1 MSHWRIQHTLFI
13 LGISVLIIVIG
24 LLVPPEQ
31 RFWSWIS
38 ILFLLTLSFLVTG
51 HGVRGIWNGI
61 FIDGRNRMSLSWLQ
75 MVLWTLLVLSGFFAA
90 GLSNL
95 VAGAV
100 DPLAIAIPE
109 ELWFLMGISTTSL
122 VASPM
127 ILNSKKKQQPTNIEH
142 QETVENLASR
152 HGVSVTNIKKRFNH
166 EGLIIKY
173 NAPDHAR
180 FSDFFTGEETGN
192 AGALDLSRLQMFYFT
207 LILVLAYTVQIGSKF
222 LEVNPS
228 IRVITD
234 FPALPASMV
243 ALLGISHAGYL
254 IKKAAQNSQT
264 EPLPP
269 PEISK
274 GGSGD

>member
-1 MSHWRIQHTLFI
+1 
-13 LGISVLIIVIG
+13 VIG

-38 ILFLLTLSFLVTG
+38 ILILLILSFLVTG

-127 ILNSKKKQQPTNIEH
+127 ILSRKKNQQPVDVEH
-142 QETVENLASR
+142 QKNVASLARR
-152 HGVSVTNIKKRFNH
+152 HGVGATDIKNRFDN

-173 NAPDHAR
+173 NTPDQAQ

-192 AGALDLSRLQMFYFT
+192 AGGIDLSRLQMFYFT
-207 LILVLAYTVQIGSKF
+207 LIMVLAYTVQIGSKF
-222 LEVNPS
+222 LEVDPNIS
-228 IRVITD
+228 IITN

-264 EPLPP
+264 EPLPLP
-269 PEISK
+269 K
-274 GGSGD
+274 NNQGGSGD